1 MPSAF
6 EDRPASEKGS
16 RHVGSAYINTPS
28 GEVIGLWCTERLQEW
43 DTAHRR
49 WTITTSAGPTRVVA
63 LGHEHES
70 GPTVV
75 VVPGTNMNTAASLPF
90 LAELAARYR
99 VIALD
104 VPGQPGLSAPQRPRK
119 DRLAWYG
126 RWLDEVLEQ
135 TVPDTAVV
143 LGHSLGGAIAL
154 ACPSERIAG
163 RILIAPAGLVRL
175 KVPPRL
181 LAATLAWLA
190 APSPDRTHRLLHL
203 MTGPTHPVA
212 PHLVEWMTLVGRYCR
227 TTLAPAPLAPAL
239 LDRCRSTPCVVATGA
254 HDIFLPP
261 NRLEPAVRDPLGTEL
276 RVLEGCGHLALDDDP
291 AGVVELVDDLTGR
304 L

>member
-1 MPSAF
+1 M
-6 EDRPASEKGS
+6 
-16 RHVGSAYINTPS
+16 GSAYINTPS
-28 GEVIGLWCTERLQEW
+28 GEVIGLWCTEQLQEW
-43 DTAHRR
+43 RTAHRR
-49 WTITTSAGPTRVVA
+49 WTITTTAGPTRVVA
-63 LGHEHES
+63 LGHEHKS

-75 VVPGTNMNTAASLPF
+75 VVPGTNMNTAAARPF
-90 LAELAARYR
+90 LAELATRYR
-99 VIALD
+99 VIAVD
-104 VPGQPGLSAPQRPRK
+104 VPGQPGLSAPQRPRRN
-119 DRLAWYG
+119 RLAWYG

-135 TVPDTAVV
+135 TAPDAAVL

-154 ACPSERIAG
+154 ACPSERITG
-163 RILIAPAGLVRL
+163 RVLVAPAGLVRL
-175 KVPPRL
+175 KVPLRL

-190 APSPDRTHRLLHL
+190 APSPERAHRLLRL

-212 PHLVEWMTLVGRYCR
+212 PQLAEWMTLVARYCR

-239 LDRCRSTPCVVATGA
+239 LDRCRSTPCVVAVGA

-261 NRLEPAVRDPLGTEL
+261 DRLEPAVRDLLGSEL

-291 AGVVELVDDLTGR
+291 ASVVELVNDLTGR

>member
-1 MPSAF
+1 M
-6 EDRPASEKGS
+6 
-16 RHVGSAYINTPS
+16 GSAYINIPS
-28 GEVIGLWCTERLQEW
+28 GEVIGLWCTEQLQEW
-43 DTAHRR
+43 NIAHRR

-99 VIALD
+99 VIAMD
-104 VPGQPGLSAPQRPRK
+104 VPGQPGLSTSQRPRR
-119 DRLAWYG
+119 DRMAWYG
-126 RWLDEVLEQ
+126 RWLGEVLEQ
-135 TVPDTAVV
+135 TVPETAVL

-154 ACPSERIAG
+154 VCPPEQVAG
-163 RILIAPAGLVRL
+163 RVLVAPAGLVRL

-190 APSPDRTHRLLHL
+190 APSPDRTHRLLRL
-203 MTGPTHPVA
+203 MTSPEQPVS
-212 PHLVEWMTLVGRYCR
+212 PHLVEWMTLVARYCR
-227 TTLAPAPLAPAL
+227 TTLAPAPLAHTL
-239 LDRCRSTPCVVATGA
+239 LDRCRSAPCVVATGS

-261 NRLEPAVRDPLGTEL
+261 GHLGPAVRDLLGTEL

-291 AGVVELVDDLTGR
+291 AGVVALVDDLTGR

>member
-1 MPSAF
+1 MVSTYVNA
-6 EDRPASEKGS
+6 
-16 RHVGSAYINTPS
+16 PS
-28 GEVIGLWCTERLQEW
+28 GEVIGLWCTEQLQDW
-43 DTAHRR
+43 NTAHRR
-49 WTITTSAGPTRVVA
+49 WTITTSAGATRVVA

-90 LAELAARYR
+90 LAELAAHYR

-104 VPGQPGLSAPQRPRK
+104 VPGQPGLSASHRPRR
-119 DRLAWYG
+119 DRLNWYG
-126 RWLDEVLEQ
+126 RWLVEVLEQ
-135 TVPDTAVV
+135 TVPEPAVL

-154 ACPSERIAG
+154 ACPPERVAG
-163 RILIAPAGLVRL
+163 RVLVAPAGLVRL

-190 APSPDRTHRLLHL
+190 APSPDRTQRLLRL
-203 MTGPTHPVA
+203 MTGPEQPVSA
-212 PHLVEWMTLVGRYCR
+212 HLVEWMTLVARYCR
-227 TTLAPAPLAPAL
+227 TTLAPAPLAPEL
-239 LDRCRSTPCVVATGA
+239 LDRCRSTPCVVATGS

-261 NRLEPAVRDPLGTEL
+261 DRLAPAVRDLLGTEL
-276 RVLEGCGHLALDDDP
+276 RLLEGCGHLALDDDP
-291 AGVVELVDDLTGR
+291 AGVVALVDDLTGR